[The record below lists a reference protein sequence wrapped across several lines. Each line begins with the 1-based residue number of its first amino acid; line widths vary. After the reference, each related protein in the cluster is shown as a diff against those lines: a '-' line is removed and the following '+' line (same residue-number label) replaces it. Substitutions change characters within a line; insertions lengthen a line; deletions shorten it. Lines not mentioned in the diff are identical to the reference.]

1 MIPRILVP
9 RDVRPVNK
17 DEVKKPARRTE
28 TYMDERTVVPS
39 GISDAP
45 PLDGKSTIPAYL
57 PLGVLVDRTLV
68 PRGMPAKAF
77 ERTHA
82 PEDYAPVA
90 VLDERTVVPAYV
102 EPAKEEE
109 IREFV
114 ERKPEM
120 TPELREVVEPDIFLT
135 GDANLLVE
143 PEEKQSATWDVTTRS
158 ASVVVHILLILFIVA
173 VPKLFPPH
181 VPTREEI
188 ELASRQLGVTY
199 IAPDAIPKSPPG
211 PPGPK
216 VRVSPKILN
225 EVAPPRPESHAPV
238 APPVNPEKPPAD
250 LPAAPTPHVP
260 VAPAPTPQPT
270 APQPSQLL
278 PAQPNPQPGK
288 LQLNLPTGTP
298 GKMLE
303 SQMQDAIAHGGGGS
317 YSSSGRLG
325 GGRGGIG
332 GGGGGG
338 GGGGQVG
345 NAVTILTPTEGVD
358 FNSYIQRML
367 ATVKRNWYAVMPES
381 AIMGDKGMVFT
392 TFQINADGSVPQ
404 PDPLLER
411 TSGKDPLDTA
421 AMSAIRASSPFEP
434 LPPQFHGPYIRIRL
448 IFLYN
453 LRLDE
458 ANLR

>member
-9 RDVRPVNK
+9 KDVRPVSK
-17 DEVKKPARRTE
+17 DELKKPARRTE
-28 TYMDERTVVPS
+28 SYMDERTVVPA

-77 ERTHA
+77 ERKYA

-114 ERKPEM
+114 ERKTEM

-143 PEEKQSATWDVTTRS
+143 PEEKQSAKWDVTTRS
-158 ASVVVHILLILFIVA
+158 ASVVVHILLIIFLVA
-173 VPKLFPPH
+173 APKLFPTH
-181 VPTREEI
+181 VPSRAEI

-199 IAPDAIPKSPPG
+199 ISPDDIPKAPPG

-260 VAPAPTPQPT
+260 VAPTPQPT

-288 LQLNLPTGTP
+288 LQLNLPSASP
-298 GKMLE
+298 GKALE
-303 SQMQDAIAHGGGGS
+303 SQMQDAIAHGGGGGS

-338 GGGGQVG
+338 GGGQVG
-345 NAVTILTPTEGVD
+345 NAVSILTPTEGVD

-367 ATVKRNWYAVMPES
+367 ATIKRNWYAVMPES

-392 TFQINADGSVPQ
+392 TFQINSDGSVPQ

-421 AMSAIRASSPFEP
+421 AMSAIRASSPLEP

-453 LRLDE
+453 LPIDY
-458 ANLR
+458 ANSK